1 MGKMKDTLF
10 DLEAQPEMV
19 WLASRDYQIAEIAER
34 LERMANSLA
43 VAKDNQ
49 LSFLIDDLRTEIL
62 YLNDTIRRH

>member
-10 DLEAQPEMV
+10 DLEAQPETV
-19 WLASRDYQIAEIAER
+19 WLVARDYRIAEIAER
-34 LERMANSLA
+34 LEQMANGLA
-43 VAKDNQ
+43 VARDNQ